1 MDHSKSD
8 EGVGGGGGAKV
19 KKEKMPQ
26 EIINKIYIFPRILAK
41 RTMPK
46 EDLCR

>member
-8 EGVGGGGGAKV
+8 GGGGVGAKV

-41 RTMPK
+41 RPMPK